1 MSYAIG
7 HIGLNVLDLER
18 SVKFYEDVFGMKEV
32 FRMHPKSTLDMVLC
46 FLSDKH
52 NGTMISL
59 VLYGERRQPY
69 ELGENNVHIAFVTDD
84 FEGSYRRHKEM
95 GVVCI
100 EELQKDIYYVEDPDG
115 YEIAVVPA
123 KFHPA
128 NLTIG

>member
-46 FLSDKH
+46 FLSDKY

-59 VLYGERRQPY
+59 VWYGERRP
-69 ELGENNVHIAFVTDD
+69 
-84 FEGSYRRHKEM
+84 
-95 GVVCI
+95 
-100 EELQKDIYYVEDPDG
+100 
-115 YEIAVVPA
+115 AV
-123 KFHPA
+123 
-128 NLTIG
+128 